1 MLPFSD
7 PLWSSWTVP
16 FSQSFDWLLLSSS
29 LCCKSIQQI
38 KMNHQN
44 MHITLEQKGT
54 RCITLQESS
63 SSFAFHLHPSMG
75 ASPFWPCPDQFW
87 TPSVCPASRMMNQLK
102 AWTSQTQ
109 ASRNGQIFHMQRGN
123 NTLKI
128 AGLQYTQNKQPEM
141 GKVSNMPGSPHGRFS
156 PKFSKMRARNS
167 CWVLKLITLSSSSF
181 SVNLD
186 ICASW
191 DFEIVRW
198 WLQMIATCRRTRSQY

>member
-54 RCITLQESS
+54 SCITLQESS

-75 ASPFWPCPDQFW
+75 ASPFWPCPDQF
-87 TPSVCPASRMMNQLK
+87 
-102 AWTSQTQ
+102 
-109 ASRNGQIFHMQRGN
+109 
-123 NTLKI
+123 
-128 AGLQYTQNKQPEM
+128 
-141 GKVSNMPGSPHGRFS
+141 
-156 PKFSKMRARNS
+156 
-167 CWVLKLITLSSSSF
+167 
-181 SVNLD
+181 
-186 ICASW
+186 
-191 DFEIVRW
+191 
-198 WLQMIATCRRTRSQY
+198 